1 MLKSDL
7 PFGSEF
13 SPSQI
18 DLAEVLDLARVHGG
32 DWRAFE
38 AAIRARYFE
47 SYKTSD
53 YNRGKL
59 ANNCKLGMIAYG
71 LVDREA
77 RLTDFGET
85 LWAIRNDAQAL
96 YTSLARHILLSLHG
110 IAMVQTAE
118 DMETRGESVTLNKL
132 REWLGERGIH
142 FPRGGKHP
150 SIMRLWLQK
159 AGVFVGPSWRVD
171 EKQLAEVLGT
181 DLSEVDLLAG
191 LTPEQKAYLKTLA
204 NVGGTGP
211 FLSNEIERL
220 ATTTYGVKFDE
231 KNLPKS
237 VLYPLERAGYISLAR
252 GTRTAGRG
260 AKPFLV
266 TPTEKVNT
274 DLLGPLLE
282 ALERQVAPQL
292 RTLLRKSFGEILSQ
306 VGSDD
311 RHIRGLA
318 LEALAFYLMRLI
330 DLTYVAT
337 RLRGEATGGAEVDL
351 VFEGTRLMFSR
362 WQIQCKNAAS
372 VSLED
377 VAKEVGLSHH
387 MLRSNV
393 IVIVSTGAV
402 GAEARRFAQRVMR
415 DSNLHVILMD
425 RPDIEAIRDRP
436 TYIVDVLNREARRA
450 MTIKKLQLE

>member
-306 VGSDD
+306 VRSDD

-362 WQIQCKNAAS
+362 WQIQCKNTAS

-393 IVIVSTGAV
+393 IVIVSTGVV

-425 RPDIEAIRDRP
+425 GPDIEAIRDRP